1 MNGDLVDSSW
11 LDDWRATL
19 VVAPHPDDESI
30 GCGGLIA
37 MLRERGVAVSVV
49 LVSDGTMSHPNSIAW
64 PPARRRAL
72 RVQEMRS
79 ALTVLAVQDAGA
91 LHELGYPDGQVPG
104 LGNAGF
110 KNASCALLE
119 RLAASGAS
127 VVVAP
132 WRRDPH
138 PDHRA
143 ASELTRHAIDML
155 TETSGDK
162 AQLVKYTVW
171 ADERGGSEDL
181 PRGDESL
188 RRVQLDITSAVAQK
202 TRALAEHRSQLGGV
216 IKDDP
221 RGFVLP

>member
-11 LDDWRATL
+11 FDNWGAIL

-37 MLRERGVAVSVV
+37 MLRERDVAVSVV

-64 PPARRRAL
+64 PSTRRRAL

-79 ALTVLAVQDAGA
+79 ALAVLGVEETGA
-91 LHELGYPDGQVPG
+91 LHELGFPDGQVPG
-104 LGNAGF
+104 PDSAGF
-110 KNASCALLE
+110 DGASFALLE

-127 VVVAP
+127 VAVAP
-132 WRRDPH
+132 WRREPH

-143 ASELTRHAIDML
+143 ASELARHAIDML
-155 TETSGDK
+155 AEASGRR
-162 AQLVKYTVW
+162 ARLVEYTVW

-181 PRGDESL
+181 PRDDETL
-188 RRVQLDITSAVAQK
+188 RRMQLDITSAVAQK
-202 TRALAEHRSQLGGV
+202 VRALGKHRSQLV
-216 IKDDP
+216 FCPAINWHK
-221 RGFVLP
+221 